1 MDASDSMKS
10 LTAAL
15 RMQKERTLQL
25 VKQYQAKQIEMDE
38 YEQLVEQIDLMK
50 ASGGGAASGGGKNA
64 GQSKPIETMVD
75 LGADMFVK
83 GEISNDA
90 NVLVG
95 VGMGF
100 FLELPLDEARGVAL
114 GIINRLRE
122 EVDKL
127 DEQQLEAQAHI
138 KVVSHLA
145 ALSAQTQ

>member
-1 MDASDSMKS
+1 MNTIPGSASS
-10 LTAAL
+10 LTDAL
-15 RMQKERTLQL
+15 RMHKERTMQL
-25 VKQYQAKQIEMDE
+25 ISTHQAKLHEMDE

-50 ASGGGAASGGGKNA
+50 ASRNSVGKNEEKA
-64 GQSKPIETMVD
+64 KPIETMVD

-83 GEISNDA
+83 GEIDNDA
-90 NVLVG
+90 DVLVG

-114 GIINRLRE
+114 GIVNRLRE
-122 EVDKL
+122 EVEKL

-145 ALSAQTQ
+145 ALTADAE